1 MTEKNTVQSADVAF
15 LFDTVSDALR
25 NDARLWQDFLAI
37 CGTGGRLAGTPS
49 EAAAIT
55 WCEQALANERHRVHR
70 DPTPYKGWR
79 CDHFELRSASSTK
92 ALDAVPLLGTACT
105 PEDGL
110 TLDVLNLGR
119 GTLTQIQEAGE
130 RVRGKAVLVQHE
142 YPFCTDTTHRRL
154 KLAAVQQAGAAA
166 FLIVQQEPGIG
177 PVSGSSGRAGR
188 AGIPAVGISRESA
201 ADLLNSG
208 SSGSQIF
215 IRVQGQ
221 DLPEARTSTLRV
233 ELPGQTAETIVL
245 TAHLDGH
252 PLAESALDNA
262 TGVAAALALIRAFAP
277 LMPRMRRC
285 LTMCLFSAEEWALR
299 GSQEWLQALP
309 EERKARMAMN
319 LNLDSLTGSANLTA
333 LSSGFSELGQFAIN
347 AAKRV
352 GVQLGH
358 HLPLMT
364 NSDHANFAAHGIPAM
379 RLIAGFNE
387 PDSDLKYILTRAD
400 KHTLVQEPQLRSA
413 TLAAAAIL
421 WEALTAEDL
430 SHLKH
435 RSTDQAN

>member
-1 MTEKNTVQSADVAF
+1 MAEKNTVKPTDLAF
-15 LFDTVSDALR
+15 LFESVCDALS

-37 CGTGGRLAGTPS
+37 CGMGGRLAGTPS
-49 EAAAIT
+49 EAAAIA
-55 WCEQALANERHRVHR
+55 WCGQALANERHRVHR

-79 CDHFELRSASSTK
+79 CDHFELRSASDAK
-92 ALDAVPLLGTACT
+92 ALDAVPLLGTAST

-119 GTLTQIQEAGE
+119 GTLAQIQEAGE
-130 RVRGKAVLVQHE
+130 RIRGKAVLVQHE

-154 KLAAVQQAGAAA
+154 KLAAVQEAGAAA

-188 AGIPAVGISRESA
+188 AGIPAAGISRESA

-208 SSGSQIF
+208 SQIF
-215 IRVQGQ
+215 IRIQGQ
-221 DLPEARTSTLRV
+221 DLPEAQTSTLRV

-277 LMPRMRRC
+277 LMPRMRRG

-309 EERKARMAMN
+309 VERKARMAMN

-333 LSSGFSELGQFAIN
+333 LSSGFFELGQFAVN

-421 WEALTAEDL
+421 WEALTAAEL

-435 RSTDQAN
+435 RSADQAS